1 LVDELLAPSHGL
13 GGSELEADVGEFE
26 QRLVGGHDFARFRAP
41 TLRDLAV
48 AIRGRPM
55 TS

>member
-1 LVDELLAPSHGL
+1 MNTERRASSHGL
-13 GGSELEADVGEFE
+13 GGSELKADVGEFE
-26 QRLVGGHDFARFRAP
+26 QRLIGGHDFARFRAP

-55 TS
+55 IS